1 MGLTIV
7 RFLQIHTIDLANTL
21 VSQLV
26 KACLDG
32 VLLLEAE
39 GSGDSDVELVEV
51 DMAVVVLV
59 EFFENRV

>member
-7 RFLQIHTIDLANTL
+7 RFLQIHAIDLANTL